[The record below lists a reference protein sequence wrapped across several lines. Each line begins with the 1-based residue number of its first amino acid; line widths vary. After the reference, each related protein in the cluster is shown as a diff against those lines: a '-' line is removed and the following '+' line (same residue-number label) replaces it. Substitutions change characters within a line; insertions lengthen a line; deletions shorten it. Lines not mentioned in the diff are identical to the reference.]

1 MENGKSRLQQ
11 AQEEVEEVKEI
22 MLDNLNKADERHN
35 KLSDLEVQAEELMEK
50 GKVFEKSTYKVKQQK
65 RCHNQKTKR
74 VVIGVAVGVVVIIV
88 ALVLFFVLG

>member
-50 GKVFEKSTYKVKQQK
+50 GKVFEKSTYKVKEQK
-65 RCHNQKTKR
+65 RCQNQKTKR
-74 VVIGVAVGVVVIIV
+74 VLIGVSVGAVVVIV